1 MLMPNDL
8 YPSRQGRAEAI
19 GERQDPVVFGNASA
33 RSEYSLSEDQVR
45 SYEQNG
51 FIALPGL
58 MKDVVEPM
66 LEEVRRLGREMGHRK
81 EVVTEPDSD
90 EVRSIFAAQNFS
102 PMVDRISRD
111 RRLLDVARQLLDSEV
126 YVHQSRVNVKP
137 PIKGKSFQWHSDFET
152 WHVEDGMPRCRVLT
166 GWVMLTDNTPYN
178 GPLFVIPGS
187 HRWYVAVAGET
198 PENNYEQSLKKQ
210 VAGVPSLES
219 IEWLTKRCGEI
230 QGVYGEPGTVVFHEG
245 NIMHASPDNI
255 SPNPRTNLMFVYNS
269 VENTPHRPFSGQEP
283 RPAHLANRDFT
294 PLAPVDPPR

>member
-1 MLMPNDL
+1 MLMANDL
-8 YPSRQGRAEAI
+8 YPSRQGTAEAI

-33 RSEYSLSEDQVR
+33 RSEHSLSAEQVR

-51 FIALPGL
+51 FIVLPGL

-66 LEEVRRLGREMGHRK
+66 LEEVRRLGREMSHRK

-126 YVHQSRVNVKP
+126 YIHQSRVNVKP

-166 GWVMLTDNTPYN
+166 GWIMLTDNTPYN

-187 HRWYVAVAGET
+187 HQWYVAVAGET
-198 PENNYEQSLKKQ
+198 PENNFEQSLQKQ
-210 VAGVPSLES
+210 VAGVPSLDT
-219 IEWLTKRCGEI
+219 IEWLTERCGEV

-269 VENTPHRPFSGQEP
+269 VENTPQRPFSGQEP
-283 RPAHLANRDFT
+283 RPEHLANRDFT
-294 PLAPVDPPR
+294 PLEPVDPK